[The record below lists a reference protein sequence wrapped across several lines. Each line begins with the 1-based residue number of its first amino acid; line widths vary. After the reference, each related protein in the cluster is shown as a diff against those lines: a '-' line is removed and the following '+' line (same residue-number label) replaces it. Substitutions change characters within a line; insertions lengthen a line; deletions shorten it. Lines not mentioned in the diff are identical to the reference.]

1 MTWWKPLERILTPR
15 RLSYAWIAGA
25 ALWLAWMASILL
37 GPGNMD
43 MAGQVIGTDYIQFYS
58 AGATLRLGQSAELY
72 NFAYQ
77 SELQQAIAGPS
88 LADFHAFITPPFLAW
103 LYVPFAMLPYTW
115 SFLAWSL
122 LSIFLLWASIKLVS
136 AGHEFRSFLW
146 SLTWFPIFAAISFGQ
161 NSLLSLFLLS
171 ATYWLW
177 KRDKYLLS
185 GIVSSLV
192 LFKPQ
197 LVLGIGLLWLL
208 DYRKSWKSILGLALG
223 GVTLAGLSFWLL
235 PDASRAYIELA
246 RNFLPGMMYGE
257 QFPLWHLYS
266 LRGFF
271 TLLIPGSRV
280 LTETL
285 SLVLSALGV
294 VGFIYFWKRTRGN
307 QDLLFAAA
315 VCLTIWITPHA
326 MSYDWSIL
334 VIPGILLWQS
344 MPKLRSLLKVMFALI
359 WVATFISTPLTI
371 GQLKFL
377 PMAIQISIPVLFYVL
392 YVSGRMILTDQ
403 PTTVNVPA

>member
-1 MTWWKPLERILTPR
+1 MTWWMPLERVLTAR

-25 ALWLAWMASILL
+25 ALWFAWLVSILL
-37 GPGNMD
+37 GPGKLD

-58 AGATLRLGQSAELY
+58 AGETLRQGQSAQLY
-72 NFAYQ
+72 NFSYQ
-77 SELQQAIAGPS
+77 SELQQAIAGPG

-122 LSIFLLWASIKLVS
+122 LSIFLLWASVKLIS
-136 AGHEFRSFLW
+136 DGQPNRRFLW
-146 SLTWFPIFAAISFGQ
+146 TLTWYPIFTAISFGQ

-171 ATYWLW
+171 ASFWLW
-177 KRDKYLLS
+177 KRDKYLLA
-185 GIVSSLV
+185 GILGSLL

-208 DYRKSWKSILGLALG
+208 EWRKSWKSIIGLAVG
-223 GVTLAGLSFWLL
+223 GISLAGLSFWLL
-235 PDASRAYIELA
+235 PGASRAYIDLA

-271 TLLIPGSRV
+271 TLLLPGSRM
-280 LTETL
+280 LSESL
-285 SLVLSALGV
+285 SLLLSAIGI
-294 VGFIYFWKRTRGN
+294 GAFIYFWNRKRGDK
-307 QDLLFAAA
+307 DLLFAAA
-315 VCLTIWITPHA
+315 ICLTIWITPHA

-334 VIPGILLWQS
+334 VIPAIILWQS
-344 MPKLRSLLKVMFALI
+344 VPRLRSFFKVMFALI
-359 WVATFISTPLTI
+359 WVATFLSTPLTV
-371 GQLKFL
+371 GQLRIL
-377 PMAIQISIPVLFYVL
+377 PVAVQISVPVLLYVL
-392 YVSGRMILTDQ
+392 YVAGRMVITNQ
-403 PTTVNVPA
+403 PAAMDNPA